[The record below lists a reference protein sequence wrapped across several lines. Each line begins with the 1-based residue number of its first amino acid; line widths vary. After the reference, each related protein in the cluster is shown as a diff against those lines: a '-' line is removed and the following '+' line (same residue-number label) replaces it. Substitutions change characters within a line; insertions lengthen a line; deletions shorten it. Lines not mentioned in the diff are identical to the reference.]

1 MREGYSELPSSCI
14 RSDFYILSRVFDILR
29 YVKKDILNFTC
40 NINFHKGGIQMNTIS
55 KKISSYTALRML
67 GFLAL
72 CSAFIGAN
80 SSCVFC
86 YHNPEKP
93 EALKKLKKI

>member
-1 MREGYSELPSSCI
+1 MNTKHNKIY
-14 RSDFYILSRVFDILR
+14 LSTTILR
-29 YVKKDILNFTC
+29 L
-40 NINFHKGGIQMNTIS
+40 
-55 KKISSYTALRML
+55 L
-67 GFLAL
+67 GVLAL

-93 EALKKLKKI
+93 EALKRLKKI

>member
-1 MREGYSELPSSCI
+1 
-14 RSDFYILSRVFDILR
+14 
-29 YVKKDILNFTC
+29 
-40 NINFHKGGIQMNTIS
+40 MNTIT
-55 KKISSYTALRML
+55 KKFSSFTILKLL
-67 GFLAL
+67 GALAL
-72 CSAFIGAN
+72 YSAFIGAN

>member
-1 MREGYSELPSSCI
+1 
-14 RSDFYILSRVFDILR
+14 
-29 YVKKDILNFTC
+29 
-40 NINFHKGGIQMNTIS
+40 MNTIS

>member
-1 MREGYSELPSSCI
+1 MS
-14 RSDFYILSRVFDILR
+14 
-29 YVKKDILNFTC
+29 KKL
-40 NINFHKGGIQMNTIS
+40 
-55 KKISSYTALRML
+55 KKISSYTILKIL
-67 GFLAL
+67 GVLAL
-72 CSAFIGAN
+72 YSAFIGAN